1 MGLMS
6 LATASA
12 PTLACMLGPTAT
24 RAGLLQLVFRR
35 ERGKERET
43 ESEPLYSSPSIH
55 LIIHGCVFFLHELRW
70 TPQEQPEPLFST
82 RRKAFNDGKLGLSGK
97 IHSTVELHEMNLLN
111 QPIN

>member
-1 MGLMS
+1 MHV
-6 LATASA
+6 
-12 PTLACMLGPTAT
+12 GPNSHTSWAVT
-24 RAGLLQLVFRR
+24 VGVSER
-35 ERGKERET
+35 EGERERET
-43 ESEPLYSSPSIH
+43 HTELEPLYSSPSIH

-70 TPQEQPEPLFST
+70 TPQEQPEPLFS